1 MKRLLFV
8 ALMMVYSVSWAK
20 WEFWDKGDDFSLYID
35 KSTITR
41 KGEIAKIWVLMDYFE
56 EQTSYGKK
64 FKSEI
69 VRDVYNCVE
78 EISTLAGSVKYSGVM
93 GTGEVVES
101 YAEKENERKWELV
114 LPGSGAEKML
124 KMLCGKK

>member
-1 MKRLLFV
+1 MKRLLFI

-64 FKSEI
+64 FKSVI
-69 VRDVYNCVE
+69 IRDAYNCVE
-78 EISTLAGSVKYSGVM
+78 ELMTLAGSAKYSGVM
-93 GTGEVVES
+93 GTGKVIES
-101 YAEKENERKWELV
+101 YAEKENEQKW
-114 LPGSGAEKML
+114 
-124 KMLCGKK
+124 